1 MIRVTSENGNGVVV
15 AETEGY
21 GIYLDNDSLIDL
33 AKGNAMR
40 QKRFVTA
47 LQVKATLLFSWANAI
62 EVAGPTYSA
71 GAVRDFLDSIG
82 PHWVPLELNPWKVA
96 KREAAGLGNQAVVS
110 TSLMQA
116 YFQER
121 AHDLSQGNRAPD
133 LSAETFFR
141 LGTVVNWVQ
150 EHRDKIRADATRI
163 DDELRKTLT
172 AFRSKYEK
180 DPIWLDHAL
189 PPCQFDELSPAT
201 FVLVHLQRLLIKE
214 AKAYQFKSGDGLDLC
229 HAVLAAAYGSLITL
243 DKQWRRR
250 VQALPES
257 QKLARTFYRP
267 EIDELVATME
277 SLASK

>member
-1 MIRVTSENGNGVVV
+1 MIRVTTENGNGVVV

-40 QKRFVTA
+40 QKRFVAA
-47 LQVKATLLFSWANAI
+47 LQAKATLLFSWANAI

-71 GAVRDFLDSIG
+71 GTVREFLDSIG

-121 AHDLSQGNRAPD
+121 AHDLSQGNRVLD
-133 LSAETFFR
+133 LSAETFFS

-150 EHRDKIRADATRI
+150 EKTIRGQVR
-163 DDELRKTLT
+163 
-172 AFRSKYEK
+172 
-180 DPIWLDHAL
+180 PW
-189 PPCQFDELSPAT
+189 
-201 FVLVHLQRLLIKE
+201 LLIHPVR
-214 AKAYQFKSGDGLDLC
+214 SIDGL
-229 HAVLAAAYGSLITL
+229 YGSSTVE
-243 DKQWRRR
+243 R
-250 VQALPES
+250 
-257 QKLARTFYRP
+257 
-267 EIDELVATME
+267 
-277 SLASK
+277 